1 MKAEQSK
8 RDFYNQFLTK
18 DQKDEWQKIFEDSF
32 KLMKER
38 AVKNLRESPDFRPQ
52 LIDKIKANQNMNP
65 ASFHSI
71 LQGLVRIGVK
81 VEDIKG

>member
-38 AVKNLRESPDFRPQ
+38 AVKNLRESPDFRP
-52 LIDKIKANQNMNP
+52 
-65 ASFHSI
+65 
-71 LQGLVRIGVK
+71 
-81 VEDIKG
+81 